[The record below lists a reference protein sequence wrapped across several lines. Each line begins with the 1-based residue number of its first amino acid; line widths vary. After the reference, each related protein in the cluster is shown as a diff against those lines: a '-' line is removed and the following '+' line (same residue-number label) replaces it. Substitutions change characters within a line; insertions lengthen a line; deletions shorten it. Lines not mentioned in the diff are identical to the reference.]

1 MFLGRK
7 GCGREFHG
15 ALEGFSNREAL
26 SAPLAASLAQTVIER
41 VTGTLHGLSGSFLLK
56 DGAMTDDGTSF
67 VVVPGS
73 GTGDLT
79 GISGSMTLHFDNGDL
94 SYDFEYRL
102 ETPKQRRARV
112 RQPTQT
118 APDERQGDV
127 GQVLRLVPHR
137 STG

>member
-7 GCGREFHG
+7 AGGRDFHG
-15 ALEGFSNREAL
+15 ALEGFSTREAL
-26 SAPLAASLAQTVIER
+26 PWQLADSRGAQTIIER
-41 VTGTLHGLSGSFLLK
+41 VTGTLHGRSGSFLLK
-56 DGAMTDDGTSF
+56 DSAMTDDGASF
-67 VVVPGS
+67 VVVQGS

-79 GISGSMTLHFDNGDL
+79 GISGSMTLHFVNGDL
-94 SYDFEYRL
+94 FYDFEYSL

-118 APDERQGDV
+118 TPDERQGDV
-127 GQVLRLVPHR
+127 GQR